1 MKKNQERKDHI
12 ISRKVIT
19 PWTRAK
25 TDNRKDHLAQLR
37 HHHPAT
43 EEGG

>member
-19 PWTRAK
+19 PWTHANIEK
-25 TDNRKDHLAQLR
+25 TNLSQLR

-43 EEGG
+43 EERG